1 MGAKLDGH
9 KQSFSL
15 EPMKIAVVVLAAGS
29 GSRFGNATNKVWL
42 PLSGR
47 RIISRSLSN
56 AVKSFPDCRT
66 VLVINPLDAAL
77 ANQVLQR
84 EAPHIAIELVSGG
97 NTRHDSEYNAL
108 MHLAESIESGEVNVV
123 LIHDG
128 ARPLAT
134 SLLFHDVA
142 RTAHLHGGALPAIVV
157 DPLEIDYV
165 TSDQI
170 VRVQTPQAFRAR
182 ELLSA
187 YRQAHENS
195 FVGTDTAACMEQYY
209 PDIENIAVAGEVQNV
224 KITYPQDLVIAEH
237 VLEMRG
243 YSE

>member
-1 MGAKLDGH
+1 MDG
-9 KQSFSL
+9 Q
-15 EPMKIAVVVLAAGS
+15 MQIAVVVLAAGS
-29 GSRFGNATNKVWL
+29 GFRFGNATNKVWL

-56 AVKSFPDCRT
+56 AVKSFPGCRS
-66 VLVINPLDAAL
+66 VLVINPTDAAL
-77 ANQVLQR
+77 ANQVLRR
-84 EAPHIAIELVSGG
+84 EASHVDVELVNGG
-97 NTRHDSEYNAL
+97 DTRHESEYNAV
-108 MHLAESIESGEVNVV
+108 MHLAPAIEDGSINLV

-134 SLLFHDVA
+134 SMLFRDIA
-142 RTAHLHGGALPAIVV
+142 MTAHHHGGALPAIAV
-157 DPLEIDYV
+157 DPREIDII
-165 TSDQI
+165 TNNQI

-187 YRQAHENS
+187 YRQAHADK
-195 FVGTDTAACMEQYY
+195 FVGTDTAACMERYF
-209 PDIENIAVAGEVQNV
+209 PNIHSIAVTGEVHNV

-243 YSE
+243 YKE